1 MYLAMRPELL
11 ARTNANGE
19 KYLNVIT
26 VDWTGGVRPMTSR
39 YDYASLGQSNGNGRL
54 VAAQISF
61 FLKKLESRGKLS
73 CDDVHIIGFSLGASI
88 AGLVGKEGRK
98 SPRCII
104 DRITGESYTIL
115 YNIAV
120 LHALVVS

>member
-26 VDWTGGVRPMTSR
+26 VDWTGGVRPITSTR
-39 YDYASLGQSNGNGRL
+39 NSEESLRQSNGNGRL
-54 VAAQISF
+54 VAIQISY

-88 AGLVGKEGRK
+88 AGLVGKAGRK

-115 YNIAV
+115 YSIAF
-120 LHALVVS
+120 LVVS

>member
-26 VDWTGGVRPMTSR
+26 VDWTGGVH
-39 YDYASLGQSNGNGRL
+39 ASLGQSNGNGRL
-54 VAAQISF
+54 VAIQISY

-88 AGLVGKEGRK
+88 AGLVGKAGRK

-115 YNIAV
+115 YSIAC
-120 LHALVVS
+120 LVVS